1 MFQVKL
7 TVDPPYKDEE
17 HKSLITRVLKPLVER
32 YITAN
37 PHLTDLT
44 NRNAC
49 YTRTAHFP
57 NSPKTFMMEFF
68 CFNLEILCEVMPAVL
83 KDVDLVIK
91 DRLLIERPIV
101 SQRLLKEISYIEANE
116 PIFKVRILEDTKDN
130 DPEQ

>member
-57 NSPKTFMMEFF
+57 KQGTCLTYRQAQKPS
-68 CFNLEILCEVMPAVL
+68 
-83 KDVDLVIK
+83 
-91 DRLLIERPIV
+91 
-101 SQRLLKEISYIEANE
+101 
-116 PIFKVRILEDTKDN
+116 
-130 DPEQ
+130 